1 MIPTL
6 SPVYSLLSSF
16 TLSVLVLL
24 LYAYVLPYHSPK
36 DTRCPKTMHGHLEVL
51 SKFRVLYVKTSS
63 SASQNSRLRRN
74 GTTVVE
80 WRDPKPATK
89 EGWGCLCVPVWP
101 LVGSYALLS
110 LGWVLFPSPPE
121 IFFKDSRRRTFVS
134 CLCSTSWRK
143 NEDKRP

>member
-80 WRDPKPATK
+80 WRDPKRATK
-89 EGWGCLCVPVWP
+89 EGWGSESGYQDMARTHNPSCFVTLRVLQLIRVVPCLP
-101 LVGSYALLS
+101 A
-110 LGWVLFPSPPE
+110 
-121 IFFKDSRRRTFVS
+121 
-134 CLCSTSWRK
+134 
-143 NEDKRP
+143 